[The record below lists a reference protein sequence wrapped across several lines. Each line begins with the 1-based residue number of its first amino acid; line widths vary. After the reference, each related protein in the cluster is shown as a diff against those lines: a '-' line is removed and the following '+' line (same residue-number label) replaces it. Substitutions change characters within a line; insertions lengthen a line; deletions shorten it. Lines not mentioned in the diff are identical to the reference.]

1 MIERRENSLS
11 LQVFWNTLF
20 QRKINVCKNW
30 LRDHSSW
37 IPCEIGM
44 KIEGILKSCFL
55 ILLHQGTLSLLC
67 SKIQG
72 YMLSLM
78 NKVDPCVA
86 SAVSFVWDAKPIFPT
101 VH

>member
-1 MIERRENSLS
+1 
-11 LQVFWNTLF
+11 
-20 QRKINVCKNW
+20 
-30 LRDHSSW
+30 
-37 IPCEIGM
+37 M

-55 ILLHQGTLSLLC
+55 ILLHQGTLSFLC

-86 SAVSFVWDAKPIFPT
+86 SAVSFV
-101 VH
+101 